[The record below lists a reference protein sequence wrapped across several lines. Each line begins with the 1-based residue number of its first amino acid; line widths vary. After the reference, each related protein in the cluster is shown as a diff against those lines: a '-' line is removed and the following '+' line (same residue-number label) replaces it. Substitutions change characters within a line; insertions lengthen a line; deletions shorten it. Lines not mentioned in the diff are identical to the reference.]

1 VLEGK
6 AVLSLYVVCIGAF
19 DDMAGEQHRF
29 QYQRIASMNVYL
41 RNKSGLV
48 YREPEGRVQCSA
60 VQCSAVQCSVVV
72 IASLHVNEYRALSG
86 LRCISVIPHHRENA
100 DCCSDGRQKQVS
112 AVGLAPST
120 WLDGSSPASP
130 RQVRSENGPSS
141 AMPQNEKE
149 TIVFDESPGK
159 NVP

>member
-48 YREPEGRVQCSA
+48 YREPEGR

-159 NVP
+159 TFPEHL